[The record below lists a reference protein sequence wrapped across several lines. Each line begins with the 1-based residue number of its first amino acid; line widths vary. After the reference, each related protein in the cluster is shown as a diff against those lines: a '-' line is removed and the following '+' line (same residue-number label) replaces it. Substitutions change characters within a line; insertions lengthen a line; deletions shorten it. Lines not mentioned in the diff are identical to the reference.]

1 MEVFICLRAVG
12 GICFGLDL
20 NCVSSHVCNM
30 PWFVSLGG
38 THATHIPPVNDHLLS
53 SRRRRHPSSTS
64 HREPVVHGLF
74 MVLFTQVPSVSSIVI
89 QQRWATAASNL
100 SFLVK
105 MYK

>member
-1 MEVFICLRAVG
+1 MELFICLRAVG

-20 NCVSSHVCNM
+20 NCVSGHVCNM

-53 SRRRRHPSSTS
+53 SRRRRHPPSTS

-74 MVLFTQVPSVSSIVI
+74 SGSVHSSA
-89 QQRWATAASNL
+89 QCFLYSDSAAVGHRS
-100 SFLVK
+100 K
-105 MYK
+105 